1 MRRQL
6 LLLTTLLLH
15 ISARGQTGYTYDY
28 WFDCDRST
36 LQSGIAA
43 SESWQL
49 QADLTGLQNAI
60 HTIHLQVRDAE
71 GNQSS
76 PVTRYFVKTITPQEA
91 AGRYWFDDDVA
102 HIHDA
107 PQVQGVFDIDVSGIS
122 EGFHALHYQLM
133 GANGSVSSTATRTF
147 YKVYIPSSS
156 GWRCWFDND
165 YSTLQTGTDM
175 SSALLL
181 DVTGLKDG
189 YHALHIQVDGGAA
202 SASTPITKP
211 FVKIP
216 QTDGVDYLTCICS
229 IDDQLFKQEKVS
241 AKGGV
246 VEWNFDVSTLPQ
258 GFHRMFVMVVTPS
271 GAASAAFQSFFMRET
286 TRAEFGQM
294 KCIYAI
300 DGSEFY
306 TEAGMLDKGTY
317 HFDLDVSSL
326 DDGLHR
332 ISYMLSNGAGVS
344 TKAQVQ
350 FFVKN
355 PIGGN
360 GITEY
365 WYWLNNMG
373 DQQARKVTLS
383 ERQDPF
389 SLITLLPVESQPIR
403 SQLFQFRMEQG
414 QPVVYAKN
422 DIRLRFYDAAGR
434 FTDVTKRYVDEQ
446 VRQDVTDVTLLNAGD
461 RKTTARPGEN
471 IIKWYKV
478 EALRGDSMAFKTD
491 YPCTVQL
498 FSPTGE
504 ELYNASGPNAIKY
517 GGSYATEDGTYY
529 LALHD
534 VTAQSGN
541 HLTVDYQHIDKY
553 AVLSYTPEE
562 LGVLPCGQIVGISGN
577 GFDKLKSALL
587 RKGDKEII
595 AMGVYADG
603 KSEAELL
610 FELQGNETKG
620 LYDLV
625 LIFEEE
631 GVEQELIVNDAI
643 TLTTPDF
650 SDFNIEIT
658 DPRTVAS
665 PYPVSIKITNTGNL
679 TYANIPFMMA
689 YDNVEKITDM
699 SLLNFEIVADTA
711 LVNNGLKF
719 VYDIENFKGKDIK
732 SRMIPTIIDVL
743 RPGETKTFKLGFKAN
758 NHTTY
763 NVYAWA
769 GTPWSLHA
777 SETMSAIQAMAAESS
792 GSGSSSS
799 GNPGSSGS
807 GSGGSGSSP
816 GSSGSGA
823 SAGSSFAII
832 LPGGGSGGGN
842 SSGGV
847 ATSCVPDPCDIA
859 GLLGGLEECLCGTAL
874 GLGTTLGGIQ
884 LALQNRHNAAMRE
897 QLDESGLFDDSSEMF
912 PTHRLPHPGDILWN
926 WAGHC
931 LPGKAGEAAD
941 ALNAAMDMMGNDP
954 CPEPPSHPCNQYNPG
969 DPNDIFGYMAES
981 GSKYM
986 KEGTTDVYY
995 TIEFENDPK
1004 IATASAHT
1012 IVVKDTLDT
1021 SRFDLSTFAA
1031 TGVKIGDKEMKLDG
1045 EKNFSKKTL
1054 DLRPEI
1060 DVIAQISLALNETKG
1075 IATWTIES
1083 LDPMS
1088 LEPTVDAMQGVLP
1101 VNVNGNGQGELTF
1114 DIKLKPG
1121 MVEGESVG
1129 NRAGIVFDQEDVIMT
1144 PVWTNTVDATSPV
1157 SRVAEVTMASDTTA
1171 TVRIEA
1177 TDEMSKPWKYNLYV
1191 QENADGEWVRKAT
1204 NIAVD
1209 SVLQIPVAEGVNYGF
1224 YVAVTDSAGNVEQK
1238 NAEREFTLE
1247 VFGSQ
1252 VDTNTRIDLA
1262 EGWNWMSHNQQE
1274 VLALDALKPKAQ
1286 RMVGQTE
1293 ETIKDARFGWMGN
1306 LEELQPTQ
1314 MYKVQMAEAM
1324 QVQLSGRLFNAGFR
1338 SIPLYQGWNWIGYPA
1353 SNVMTPAEA
1362 LAKLEAEEGDMIIGQ
1377 DGMATYTDGAWTGTL
1392 LELQPGQGY
1401 MYRSV
1406 SDKNLFYN
1414 ATAQASA
1421 RQMTLRRGAADTW
1434 SVNKRKYPNVMGV
1447 IATLQQ
1453 NGMEADV
1460 DEWIV
1465 AAFCGDE
1472 CRGVAQVVNG
1482 VLMMNVYGIGSELLT
1497 FYAMNRDTEE
1507 VMQAQENEDFRA
1519 DVLGTMTQPYRLS
1532 IDEATGIKTIGLSQ
1546 PGAGSAVYDLQ
1557 GRRIGETLSSINAQL
1572 RKGVYIVTDGRK
1584 RVTQKVVRK

>member
-1 MRRQL
+1 MIMRRQL

-446 VRQDVTDVTLLNAGD
+446 VRQEVTDVTLLNAGD

-562 LGVLPCGQIVGISGN
+562 LGVTESVVSI
-577 GFDKLKSALL
+577 
-587 RKGDKEII
+587 R
-595 AMGVYADG
+595 
-603 KSEAELL
+603 
-610 FELQGNETKG
+610 LQGNG
-620 LYDLV
+620 YDKLTTAKLV
-625 LIFEEE
+625 YNGYEISTDSIVTMSKSDAELIFYFNGTEACGKYDMNLVFKEDDE
-631 GVEQELIVNDAI
+631 IQ
-643 TLTTPDF
+643 TLTIDNAVNLVPVEWGELKIDVAMKPTAFRPF
-650 SDFNIEIT
+650 
-658 DPRTVAS
+658 PVTVT
-665 PYPVSIKITNTGNL
+665 ITNTGNATL
-679 TYANIPFMMA
+679 SYVPFNLAYTNPENISEVVFQNFYIP
-689 YDNVEKITDM
+689 VSEKAI
-699 SLLNFEIVADTA
+699 SEGYSP
-711 LVNNGLKF
+711 LVTT
-719 VYDIENFKGKDIK
+719 ENFLGDGIK
-732 SRMIPTIIDVL
+732 AQVLNTFIREIRPKESKEFII
-743 RPGETKTFKLGFKAN
+743 GFTAPAN
-758 NHTTY
+758 VKFNF
-763 NVYAWA
+763 YAWA
-769 GTPWSLHA
+769 GTPLNQAINNEYVA
-777 SETMSAIQAMAAESS
+777 SNIPSIVDYYYELNVPI
-792 GSGSSSS
+792 
-799 GNPGSSGS
+799 PGSNSVVSKVKRAPSFGRIRDVAQQVGENAETTGRLMGNIVNGAAHYGDMARLDQYGIDPS
-807 GSGGSGSSP
+807 DPLYDQIKNLHPVQSP
-816 GSSGSGA
+816 SQ
-823 SAGSSFAII
+823 I
-832 LPGGGSGGGN
+832 
-842 SSGGV
+842 
-847 ATSCVPDPCDIA
+847 
-859 GLLGGLEECLCGTAL
+859 
-874 GLGTTLGGIQ
+874 
-884 LALQNRHNAAMRE
+884 
-897 QLDESGLFDDSSEMF
+897 FDD
-912 PTHRLPHPGDILWN
+912 PTDLSHWLGRLWECQQRNCNNNNPRPN
-926 WAGHC
+926 
-931 LPGKAGEAAD
+931 PNNVNMV
-941 ALNAAMDMMGNDP
+941 NA
-954 CPEPPSHPCNQYNPG
+954 Y

-1121 MVEGESVG
+1121 MVEGESVS

-1238 NAEREFTLE
+1238 NAKREFTLE

-1274 VLALDALKPKAQ
+1274 VLALDALKSKAQ

-1460 DEWIV
+1460 DEWLV

-1472 CRGVAQVVNG
+1472 CRGVAQTVNG
-1482 VLMMNVYGIGSELLT
+1482 ILMMSVCGNGSEQIT

-1507 VMQAQENEDFRA
+1507 VMQAQETEDFRA

-1546 PGAGSAVYDLQ
+1546 PGAGTAVYDLQ